1 MHELLL
7 FASVPASHHHDLLQ
21 QLAGFT
27 AMQPRRRLERRLV
40 FKAPSPRNRI
50 NPRLGG
56 GGSQDLQ
63 QSAEVQRLSKMLA
76 NATYYTQL
84 VGLVTEAD
92 FGTTSTDDYDVDSQL
107 WRMEWRDIP
116 DAGTRSAV
124 TSRVMSTVAL
134 PPGDIVTPMRAWGY
148 RYVRVIELAGG
159 WSKELLMYVGEATKL
174 NT

>member
-1 MHELLL
+1 M
-7 FASVPASHHHDLLQ
+7 
-21 QLAGFT
+21 
-27 AMQPRRRLERRLV
+27 
-40 FKAPSPRNRI
+40 
-50 NPRLGG
+50 
-56 GGSQDLQ
+56 
-63 QSAEVQRLSKMLA
+63 QRLSKMLA